1 MENFT
6 LEQIR
11 EQLLKIE
18 NSNLDYYK
26 QNVAIIVSDKNK
38 FNEAVN
44 EIANNQRNEV
54 YEQWEEFAS
63 EMNGYSIAEDCV
75 LNLGEDCESYY
86 DGRYF
91 GKTSI
96 NGWSKDFA
104 RILFEKQCWVYNFI
118 VFQQETIYTT
128 TFALNN

>member
-11 EQLLKIE
+11 EQLFEIE

-26 QNVAIIVSDKNK
+26 KNVAIIVSDKNK
-38 FNEAVN
+38 FNDAVD
-44 EIANNQRNEV
+44 EIANNYRNEI
-54 YEQWEEFAS
+54 YDHWEDFAS
-63 EMNGYSIAEDCV
+63 EMN
-75 LNLGEDCESYY
+75 SYPIPKQVVFNISENY
-86 DGRYF
+86 CNGDYF
-91 GKTSI
+91 SKTSI
-96 NGWSKDFA
+96 KNWSKDFA